1 MLKSLIPVVLL
12 GAAMCMAAAQQ
23 EVIPVTTAP
32 PPHTIS
38 VTGSAERMVPPDLAI
53 VTLAIQTQAVSLGD
67 AVQQNNVI
75 SARGT
80 EAIKK
85 VNVPNLTLRT
95 LGFDVQPVYEQPAQ
109 NHPATYPPKIVGYQT
124 VNRLEVRIP
133 DKDADRLAANVGKAI
148 DAALTMGVNRVDNV
162 QFTLQ
167 DMNAAQRE
175 VLADATKSAKL
186 TAETMAAAADVRL
199 GSLLSLSAGGGGPV
213 PPPMFARAMQADNAA
228 MGQVPITAGM
238 LTITATVSAVYEV
251 R

>member
-95 LGFDVQPVYEQPAQ
+95 LGFDVQRHPALVGELHRVGQEVGDDLAQPDRIAAHLGPGRRRDHRLQRQPLVLGLGLEQAGDMAQRLAQVEGLVAQFQPAGLDARQ
-109 NHPATYPPKIVGYQT
+109 IEH
-124 VNRLEVRIP
+124 VR
-133 DKDADRLAANVGKAI
+133 
-148 DAALTMGVNRVDNV
+148 
-162 QFTLQ
+162 
-167 DMNAAQRE
+167 
-175 VLADATKSAKL
+175 
-186 TAETMAAAADVRL
+186 
-199 GSLLSLSAGGGGPV
+199 
-213 PPPMFARAMQADNAA
+213 
-228 MGQVPITAGM
+228 
-238 LTITATVSAVYEV
+238 
-251 R
+251 